1 VIKLTFGNL
10 SVDMRRLD
18 DGFGMPALKA
28 GLEFIEGYAP
38 VDAAVLVETSS
49 YVEARAWDALNNYA
63 TLYLWVAGQTSAGVW
78 LSKLGIKLD
87 ASGFYTE
94 MAGNVLFDEDGN
106 FSGTVTS
113 FVLSN
118 KTSGALYLKA
128 SGFSLAVDDAAPD
141 LDFLNGLSASPGST
155 VSIASGSGRDY
166 LLGFTG
172 NDVLRG
178 NGGNDTLHGGPGSD
192 SMYGGSG
199 NDTYYVDSTGD
210 RVVESGA
217 TGGVDKVIASVG
229 RTLGEYQEHL
239 TLTGTAALKGTGNS
253 LANKLTGNSAAN
265 VLAGNGGNDTLNGGG
280 GNDSLDGGAGNDRM
294 DGGAG
299 NDTLKGSSGA
309 DTMMG
314 GSGNDRYYVS
324 SSSDVVSETSATGG
338 ADTIVASVGR
348 TLGAYQEHL
357 TLSGT
362 AVLKG
367 TGNSLANKLTGN
379 VAANVLA
386 GKGGNDT
393 LSGGGGQRFA
403 RRRDWERPP
412 VRRSRDRY
420 ADWKQR
426 RRLPVRQQW
435 QRHSSWWNGCRPPHR
450 RQWKG
455 LVPLRQ
461 RYGVWRGL
469 ERARPHHRFRA
480 GRGPDQPGDHR
491 RPGCKRGR
499 ERSLQVHRQQCVLGG
514 CERAAPLHLERQP
527 RNRAA
532 AREHRRRQRRG
543 VRHPDR
549 RHQRAVRR
557 RSGPLARSGRRSGGG
572 PWGSAGKAGSAQAG
586 SVQRPIAAGRGSCP
600 RRWLRARSRSSPGL
614 APR

>member
-1 VIKLTFGNL
+1 MIKLTFGNL

-393 LSGGGGQRFA
+393 LSGGGGNDSLDGGTGNDRLYGGA
-403 RRRDWERPP
+403 GIDTLIGSSGADSLSGNSGNDILRGGTGADRLTGGSGRD
-412 VRRSRDRY
+412 SF
-420 ADWKQR
+420 
-426 RRLPVRQQW
+426 
-435 QRHSSWWNGCRPPHR
+435 
-450 RQWKG
+450 
-455 LVPLRQ
+455 
-461 RYGVWRGL
+461 RYGSVTESGVASSVRDLITDFVRGEDRINL
-469 ERARPHHRFRA
+469 ATIDA
-480 GRGPDQPGDHR
+480 
-491 RPGCKRGR
+491 
-499 ERSLQVHRQQCVLGG
+499 
-514 CERAAPLHLERQP
+514 RAA
-527 RNRAA
+527 
-532 AREHRRRQRRG
+532 
-543 VRHPDR
+543 
-549 RHQRAVRR
+549 
-557 RSGPLARSGRRSGGG
+557 
-572 PWGSAGKAGSAQAG
+572 SAGVNEAFRFIGSNAFSGDASGLLRYTWNASLETGLLQG
-586 SVQRPIAAGRGSCP
+586 STDADSAAEFAIQIVGISVLSGAD
-600 RRWLRARSRSSPGL
+600 LVL
-614 APR
+614 